1 MTRDELLLRV
11 TRLFLYKRPEL
22 LVGSG
27 MEGSIVTKEE
37 YDRSR
42 GALANGPWRWPM
54 HWARRA
60 LYERDLEAAA
70 MRLQSGRKNP
80 LPGVIGDLIDHILTP
95 GAARLYGNFEPVA
108 LVPGDARGLSNQLLG
123 VLGDSVAEFLIPG
136 IRSGEWER
144 GKMARGEGPL
154 ERVYPGANPLDAAN
168 RIEFFEGQDGQG
180 DRAVDTGDSISVAAT
195 PEECGAIAAGGAR
208 AEERSVA
215 RSRVAELLAGY
226 PKFVVDLAH
235 AAGSRGT
242 LEGWAQGVGVSYVQA
257 RRWAADLK
265 RELRGGEDPSKKWF
279 RLARKYGH
287 GDLSPEPGKSHWE
300 YGSRTDPV
308 TCRVHTGWIHSGEV
322 PSGSPWFEDPAVAS
336 AYWSDRRG
344 K

>member
-54 HWARRA
+54 HRTQATRHESQLKDA
-60 LYERDLEAAA
+60 
-70 MRLQSGRKNP
+70 
-80 LPGVIGDLIDHILTP
+80 
-95 GAARLYGNFEPVA
+95 AARLRRSGGPNPLSDVIADTIDYILSPGASRPYGKFTPIEFRPGTPGELSA
-108 LVPGDARGLSNQLLG
+108 QLLGILGYAIEEFLVPGIRE
-123 VLGDSVAEFLIPG
+123 AEWKA
-136 IRSGEWER
+136 EH
-144 GKMARGEGPL
+144 
-154 ERVYPGANPLDAAN
+154 N

-180 DRAVDTGDSISVAAT
+180 DRAMDTGDNISVAAT
-195 PEECGAIAAGGAR
+195 PEECEVIASAGAR
-208 AEERSVA
+208 ASDA
-215 RSRVAELLAGY
+215 FDRVADLLARY
-226 PKFVVDLAH
+226 PKFVVDLVYAV
-235 AAGSRGT
+235 GSRGS
-242 LEGWAQGVGVSYVQA
+242 LEYWSGLAGVSYVQA

-265 RELRGGEDPSKKWF
+265 RELREGREPSRKWF